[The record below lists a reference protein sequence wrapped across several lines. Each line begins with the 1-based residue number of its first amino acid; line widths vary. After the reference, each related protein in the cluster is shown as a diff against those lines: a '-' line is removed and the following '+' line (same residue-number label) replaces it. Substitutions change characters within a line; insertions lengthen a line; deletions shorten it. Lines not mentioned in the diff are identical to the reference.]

1 MYCSRRDAICFRT
14 EWQNNARIYACR
26 KWELGA
32 VPPSSKRREESM
44 NVGKQLQS
52 KVAPPCKKHE
62 RFDKSEYPKRILGK
76 SDVYQMY
83 DSVHKKESPIIMSHQ
98 QKRKTLPSFSD
109 LVLEPEVW

>member
-1 MYCSRRDAICFRT
+1 MRAVNGSWVPFHLPRKEEKEVWT
-14 EWQNNARIYACR
+14 SVNNCNR
-26 KWELGA
+26 KWRHHA
-32 VPPSSKRREESM
+32 RSM
-44 NVGKQLQS
+44 QGPTSQ
-52 KVAPPCKKHE
+52 
-62 RFDKSEYPKRILGK
+62 EYPKRILGK